1 MAFSASSLHSAPP
14 GKAFTSAVCRARPD
28 PQLAASKLFY
38 GLNKSTRAVAHV
50 FLQIWV
56 AERLLNVRLP
66 GPLWAVTTVRCQ
78 PLISDA
84 DRGRDRECGGA

>member
-1 MAFSASSLHSAPP
+1 MLVRYTQRHPERHSL
-14 GKAFTSAVCRARPD
+14 RPCVVHD
-28 PQLAASKLFY
+28 PIRRLQLAASKLFY

-66 GPLWAVTTVRCQ
+66 GPLWAVTTVRCP